1 MKLLLLLS
9 ALAMPLMAWLARQGL
24 FGPDPAQLSDRF
36 PTLLV
41 AAGYAF
47 SIWAPIFLLDLLLA
61 LHPFGRQRR
70 AGEGWRQA
78 RPALVAGFAL
88 CAAWMALFPMQ
99 RFGLALLSCG
109 AAWACVFYAALRL
122 ARSGEEESWLLRAG
136 VGLHAGWLS
145 LALLMNSAQWIVAR
159 QLLNT
164 ERMLPWSLLLWGAGA
179 LLLMLAN
186 RALRG
191 HWAFVLA
198 LLWGL
203 LGVQVKQSASAL
215 PGADLSAGIALLLAG
230 LLLLQS
236 LWLWWRDRRGRRAR
250 RGGEIT
256 LVNLR

>member
-9 ALAMPLMAWLARQGL
+9 ALAMPLMAWLSQRGL
-24 FGPDPAQLSDRF
+24 FGPDNATLSDRY

-47 SIWAPIFLLDLLLA
+47 SIWAPIFVLDVLLA
-61 LHPFGRQRR
+61 LRQLWQRR
-70 AGEGWRQA
+70 ASEDLRTA

-88 CAAWMALFPMQ
+88 CSAWMALFPMQ
-99 RFGLALLSCG
+99 RFGLALLTIW
-109 AAWACVFYAALRL
+109 AAWACLFYAALRL
-122 ARSGEEESWLLRAG
+122 LRESEGWLLRAS
-136 VGLHAGWLS
+136 VGLHAGWLT
-145 LALLMNSAQWIVAR
+145 LAVLMNSAQWIVAR